1 MKAIAHFFGGR
12 ALQPASEHLLAS
24 RRHGAIDRFEDRA
37 FRGLGLAIEQQF
49 ELGDRGKAQMERVE
63 EVY

>member
-1 MKAIAHFFGGR
+1 M
-12 ALQPASEHLLAS
+12 QPASKHLLAA
-24 RRHGAIDRFEDRA
+24 RRDGAIDRFEDRA

-49 ELGDRGKAQMERVE
+49 ELGDRCKAQMERVE